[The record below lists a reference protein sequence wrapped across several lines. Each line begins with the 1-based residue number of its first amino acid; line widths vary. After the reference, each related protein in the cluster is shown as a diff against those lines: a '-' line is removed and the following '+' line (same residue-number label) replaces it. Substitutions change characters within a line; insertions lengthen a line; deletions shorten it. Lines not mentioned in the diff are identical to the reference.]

1 MVNLKS
7 QKKELGKEKGKL

>member
-7 QKKELGKEKGKL
+7 QEP